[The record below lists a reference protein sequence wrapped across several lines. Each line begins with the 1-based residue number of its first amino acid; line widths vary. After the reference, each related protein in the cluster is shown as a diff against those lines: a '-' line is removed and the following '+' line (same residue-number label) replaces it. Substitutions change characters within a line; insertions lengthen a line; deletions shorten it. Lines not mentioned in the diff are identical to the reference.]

1 MIKYPWIWFFSFFL
15 IPIGMTIFAYQ
26 QLSYV
31 GYVPQ
36 KAQEEA
42 PFLSIHKY
50 PIATFS
56 DSSNSIPPWLVI
68 AIAVCCAAGSFVI
81 FYSLQSSIETQ
92 KTTQRTRNS
101 QKLHPQ
107 KRHKSK
113 NSSSS
118 SSDSKNPL

>member
-1 MIKYPWIWFFSFFL
+1 MIKYPWIWFFSLFL

-36 KAQEEA
+36 KTQQEA
-42 PFLSIHKY
+42 PFLSIQKF

-81 FYSLQSSIETQ
+81 FYSFQTSREIQ
-92 KTTQRTRNS
+92 KTTQRTRNC
-101 QKLHPQ
+101 QKFSSE
-107 KRHKSK
+107 KRHKSR
-113 NSSSS
+113 NSSS
-118 SSDSKNPL
+118 